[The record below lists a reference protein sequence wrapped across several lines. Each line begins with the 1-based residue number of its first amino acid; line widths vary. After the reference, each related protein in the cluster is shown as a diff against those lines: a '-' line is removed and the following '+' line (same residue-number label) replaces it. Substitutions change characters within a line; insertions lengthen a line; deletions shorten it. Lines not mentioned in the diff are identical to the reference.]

1 MAGINRALNKHL
13 VQKSNGYDTENYFE
27 ATASAKE
34 QKPCIFLS
42 HISIDKE
49 SAVEIGDYITR
60 SDIDIYLD
68 IYDEGLQRAVASQDA
83 KKITQFIQE
92 GINRSTHLLCLISND
107 TKNSWWVPY
116 ELGYGK
122 CASKEVAS
130 LSLKEVDYLP
140 EYLSSEK
147 ILQGTASLNRYLEL
161 IVTNHN
167 STARAKDFICEAT
180 VKNDLANHPL
190 DSILKWRE

>member
-1 MAGINRALNKHL
+1 MAGINRAIIKHVL
-13 VQKSNGYDTENYFE
+13 EKSNAYDTESYFE
-27 ATASAKE
+27 ANASAKE

-49 SAVEIGDYITR
+49 SAIEIGNYITQ

-68 IYDEGLQRAVASQDA
+68 IYDEELQRAVVSKDA

-92 GINRSTHLLCLISND
+92 GIDRSTHLLCLISND
-107 TKNSWWVPY
+107 TKSSWWVPY

-147 ILQGTASLNRYLEL
+147 ILQGTESLNRYLKL
-161 IVTNHN
+161 IVVNHN
-167 STARAKDFICEAT
+167 STARAKDFISEAT
-180 VKNDLANHPL
+180 VKHSQVNHPL
-190 DSILKWRE
+190 DSILKWRD